1 MTKLTRKDVQFI
13 KTMANSNSV
22 MLHEKM
28 SYDAIDYLNFRIS
41 LILRRYFLEKTTQ
54 IDKQISSEFETVG
67 ISEDEGKAAIACARR
82 LGIDIY

>member
-1 MTKLTRKDVQFI
+1 MTKLTRKDAQFI

-28 SYDAIDYLNFRIS
+28 GHDAIDYLNFRIS

-54 IDKQISSEFETVG
+54 IDKQISLEFETVG